1 MEFPKMVSRRILFEG
16 ETAEELKKFESEK
29 GLTIR
34 QIPLGWFMDKL
45 KTESTGVSPSLIQQK
60 VMDVAI
66 EGAEFIDLYSKAA
79 RVIRMTSN
87 KFEVPVFSYTDF
99 KPIGKGVTGAKA
111 QESGGHI
118 DTIELDCSNKK
129 GLYRVKIAL
138 DKTWIRDAQWN
149 MLEDA
154 IRAAGYQMQDAIMAA
169 IVAEYEGD
177 VDSNMTDTV
186 ANWGNSHYK
195 SLMKA
200 ISLVQAEQ
208 MYPDIVLINPTEVYD
223 LGIEDYFIH
232 AQYTTSGMKAAPT
245 RGLFGYIYNNNIP
258 IYVHYK
264 VTSGKMTVAD
274 SQKAVVL
281 GIRQELT
288 IENFNDIINGEEGAV
303 LTMQFDVKSGKDAS
317 KLKPTKKAWAVVTSA

>member
-1 MEFPKMVSRRILFEG
+1 MEFPNTVSRRILFEG
-16 ETAEELKKFESEK
+16 EVAEQLKKFETEK
-29 GLTIR
+29 GVSIR

-45 KTESTGVSPSLIQQK
+45 KKEATSVSPSLIQQK

-66 EGAEFIDLYSKAA
+66 QGAEFLDLYRKAA
-79 RVIRMTSN
+79 RVVQMTSN

-99 KPIGKGVTGAKA
+99 KPVGKGMTGARA
-111 QESGGHI
+111 QEAGGYI
-118 DTIELDCSNKK
+118 DTIELDCSGKK

-138 DKTWIRDAQWN
+138 DKTWIRDAQWDL
-149 MLEDA
+149 LEDA

-169 IVAEYEGD
+169 IMAKYEGD

-200 ISLVQAEQ
+200 ISLIQAEQ
-208 MYPDIVLINPTEVYD
+208 MYPDIVLINPTEIYD

-232 AQYTTSGMKAAPT
+232 AQYTTSEMRPEQN
-245 RGLFGYIYNNNIP
+245 RGIFGYIYNNNIP

-288 IENFNDIINGEEGAV
+288 IENFNDIINGTEGAV